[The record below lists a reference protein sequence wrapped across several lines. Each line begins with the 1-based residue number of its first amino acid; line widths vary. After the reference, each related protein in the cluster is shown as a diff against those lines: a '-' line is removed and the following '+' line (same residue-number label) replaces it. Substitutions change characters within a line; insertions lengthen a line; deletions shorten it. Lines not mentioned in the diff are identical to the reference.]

1 MVKIDKTVLKETR
14 FIAIGVIILS
24 VLMESVFLILM
35 RWNYKVLLGNILS
48 GTVAI
53 LNFFLMGVTVQKAVK
68 KDEKQAANTMRLS
81 QTVRNALMF
90 VVAAIG
96 VLAPIF
102 NTITVL
108 IPLFFP
114 RITIMLRPIFMKK
127 NDKEL

>member
-14 FIAIGVIILS
+14 FIAIGVIIMS
-24 VLMESVFLILM
+24 VLMQSVFLILM

-48 GTVAI
+48 GTVAV
-53 LNFFLMGVTVQKAVK
+53 LNFFLMGITVQKAVQ

-81 QTVRNALMF
+81 QTARNVMLFA
-90 VVAAIG
+90 VAAIG

-108 IPLFFP
+108 LPLFFP
-114 RITIMLRPIFMKK
+114 RITIMLRPLFKK
-127 NDKEL
+127 NKE

>member
-14 FIAIGVIILS
+14 FIAIGVIIMS
-24 VLMESVFLILM
+24 VLMQSVFLVLM

-48 GTVAI
+48 GTVAV

-68 KDEKQAANTMRLS
+68 KDEKQAADTMRLS
-81 QTVRNALMF
+81 QTLRNAMLF
-90 VVAAIG
+90 AVAAIG

-108 IPLFFP
+108 LPLFFP
-114 RITIMLRPIFMKK
+114 RITIMLRPIFTKK
-127 NDKEL
+127 NDKE